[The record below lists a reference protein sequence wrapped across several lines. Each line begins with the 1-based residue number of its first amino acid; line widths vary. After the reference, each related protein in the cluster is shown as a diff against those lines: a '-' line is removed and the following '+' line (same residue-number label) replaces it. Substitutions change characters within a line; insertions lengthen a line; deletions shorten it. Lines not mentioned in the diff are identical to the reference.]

1 MQFEMLGARLG
12 GLLTPVNHLGF
23 TCKTLAWASS
33 AGNYD
38 HHNGFV

>member
-1 MQFEMLGARLG
+1 LEGHWR
-12 GLLTPVNHLGF
+12 PVNHLGF

-33 AGNYD
+33 ARNYD